1 MLTFFLALLAALPA
15 AAGTFQ
21 PPAGCEGYVTV
32 QSRSCKVSNHYRCA
46 GDARGDQWRVDFGVN
61 GAYFRSRI
69 DYETQWAESHESDGT
84 IELLEPGARDPASF
98 SELLATGRD
107 SFDFST
113 MKSNGLRENVTGYDQ
128 LTGETVVIDGV
139 ALRRTKYDVRA
150 TRDDGSPIWQ
160 ARGNE
165 YIHPEWRTFLSGA
178 GMVDLG
184 DGYLP
189 QDFSPVEFAFPGEP
203 GFMTTIPLYDCE
215 PMTARAP
222 AIGEVIMPAAH
233 PAATSISSEDAR

>member
-1 MLTFFLALLAALPA
+1 MRARLLFAALALAAQPA
-15 AAGTFQ
+15 TAGTFQ

-32 QSRSCKVSNHYRCA
+32 QSRNCRVSNHYRCA
-46 GDARGDQWRVDFGVN
+46 GDTPGDQWRVDFGVN

-69 DYETQWAESHESDGT
+69 DYETQWMESHESDGT
-84 IELLEPGARDPASF
+84 IDLLEPGARDPASF

-107 SFDFST
+107 TFDFST
-113 MKSNGLRENVTGYDQ
+113 LKTTGLRENITGYDQ

-139 ALRRTKYDVRA
+139 SLRRTKYEVRA
-150 TRDDGSPIWQ
+150 VGDDGGLLWR

-165 YIHPEWRTFLSGA
+165 YIHPEWRVFLSGA

-184 DGYLP
+184 DGFLP

-203 GFMTTIPLYDCE
+203 GFMATIPRYDCE
-215 PMTARAP
+215 PTMALFR
-222 AIGEVIMPAAH
+222 
-233 PAATSISSEDAR
+233 SSSDG